1 MRYYTYLIIL
11 ANMSSGRSHGFL
23 VIDRTSF
30 FKMNRLTRQKLSE
43 IFVLANMSTL
53 IFEMSFSSLLNRIG
67 IISVNGEC
75 YTLFLTLNSILI
87 HMILSQIMIVNLVVR
102 FTSRKLWTN
111 ISLIWR
117 VVGWSL
123 IAKIRGI
130 HFYWLL
136 LKPLQEDYTDISTF
150 IWMLC
155 VSYSSLNNITRNHIP
170 RYSNSIEDLS
180 DYCSSLSIIS
190 LDAHCGCYQVKVRAC
205 DQNKLIFSLR
215 TGKNNF

>member
-11 ANMSSGRSHGFL
+11 ANISSGRWHGFL

-53 IFEMSFSSLLNRIG
+53 IIEIRFSSLLNPIG

-75 YTLFLTLNSILI
+75 YTLFLTLNSIFK

-117 VVGWSL
+117 VLGWSL

-136 LKPLQEDYTDISTF
+136 LNLYK
-150 IWMLC
+150 
-155 VSYSSLNNITRNHIP
+155 R
-170 RYSNSIEDLS
+170 
-180 DYCSSLSIIS
+180 II
-190 LDAHCGCYQVKVRAC
+190 LILVLLFGCYALAIV
-205 DQNKLIFSLR
+205 L
-215 TGKNNF
+215 